1 MPKKS
6 TKSKSKRTTLKQKYK
21 VIRKVKE
28 HHKKKRKEESRLKK
42 LGIKPKKPKEI
53 GGVPA
58 NYPYRDEL
66 IKEMKFE
73 NFRQDHIKEQ
83 KKLERNQKRAENKAK
98 AKAGGEFEDL
108 ATMAKKKENA
118 YEMKLKAQ
126 LAETLGSSADGMQTA
141 DDRDSDASRRAYYK
155 EFVKVVELSDVVI
168 QVLDARDPLACRA
181 PEVERFVRK
190 TNPGKRVILL
200 LNKIDLVPKSNVEAW
215 LKYFREELP
224 AIAFQGN
231 KKSKS
236 NGGGATLLQLLKNYA
251 RNKNI
256 KTSITV
262 GIVGFPNVGKS
273 SIINALTRSSTSAAT
288 GNTPGMTTKAK
299 EIILDKHVKLLDS
312 PGVVFS
318 SANGESEGATA
329 LRNCVKIERLTD
341 PIAPVHEIIQ
351 RCPQEKLMVTYKT
364 GKWAD
369 VDDFLRQASRSMGK
383 LKKGGIPDLVA
394 SAKVILADWNA
405 GKIPYFTQPPKFR
418 EGHEQH
424 ASTEFVSIEAK
435 EFDVETAY
443 KNETSTVIAGLPE
456 NDDVDFALM
465 SDTIGSG
472 MMIEEHEDV
481 LIERAQTNGGAG
493 ARNID
498 DDDEENMDVSEEEEA
513 EELDDGSGKRKTSA
527 AAKRAERAM
536 DISKRA
542 DAKAQLGRNK
552 QLYGNEGQ
560 YNPAQEKAKRKRM
573 KKDKEIAQNLEQD
586 DRDGSD
592 FDWSEDEDVEM

>member
-73 NFRQDHIKEQ
+73 NFRQDHVKEQ

-312 PGVVFS
+312 PGVVFFV
-318 SANGESEGATA
+318 
-329 LRNCVKIERLTD
+329 CER
-341 PIAPVHEIIQ
+341 
-351 RCPQEKLMVTYKT
+351 
-364 GKWAD
+364 
-369 VDDFLRQASRSMGK
+369 
-383 LKKGGIPDLVA
+383 
-394 SAKVILADWNA
+394 
-405 GKIPYFTQPPKFR
+405 
-418 EGHEQH
+418 
-424 ASTEFVSIEAK
+424 
-435 EFDVETAY
+435 
-443 KNETSTVIAGLPE
+443 
-456 NDDVDFALM
+456 
-465 SDTIGSG
+465 
-472 MMIEEHEDV
+472 
-481 LIERAQTNGGAG
+481 
-493 ARNID
+493 
-498 DDDEENMDVSEEEEA
+498 
-513 EELDDGSGKRKTSA
+513 
-527 AAKRAERAM
+527 
-536 DISKRA
+536 
-542 DAKAQLGRNK
+542 
-552 QLYGNEGQ
+552 
-560 YNPAQEKAKRKRM
+560 
-573 KKDKEIAQNLEQD
+573 
-586 DRDGSD
+586 
-592 FDWSEDEDVEM
+592 

>member
-573 KKDKEIAQNLEQD
+573 KKDKEIAKNLEQD

>member
-1 MPKKS
+1 
-6 TKSKSKRTTLKQKYK
+6 
-21 VIRKVKE
+21 
-28 HHKKKRKEESRLKK
+28 
-42 LGIKPKKPKEI
+42 
-53 GGVPA
+53 
-58 NYPYRDEL
+58 
-66 IKEMKFE
+66 
-73 NFRQDHIKEQ
+73 
-83 KKLERNQKRAENKAK
+83 
-98 AKAGGEFEDL
+98 
-108 ATMAKKKENA
+108 
-118 YEMKLKAQ
+118 
-126 LAETLGSSADGMQTA
+126 MQ
-141 DDRDSDASRRAYYK
+141 
-155 EFVKVVELSDVVI
+155 
-168 QVLDARDPLACRA
+168 
-181 PEVERFVRK
+181 
-190 TNPGKRVILL
+190 
-200 LNKIDLVPKSNVEAW
+200 AW

-236 NGGGATLLQLLKNYA
+236 NGGGAILLQLLKNYA

-424 ASTEFVSIEAK
+424 ASTEFVSAEAK

-456 NDDVDFALM
+456 NDDDDFALM
-465 SDTIGSG
+465 SETIGSG
-472 MMIEEHEDV
+472 MMIEEHDGV
-481 LIERAQTNGGAG
+481 LLERAQTNGGAG
-493 ARNID
+493 ARNM
-498 DDDEENMDVSEEEEA
+498 DDEDMDVSEDDESK
-513 EELDDGSGKRKTSA
+513 ELDDGSGKRNTSA
-527 AAKRAERAM
+527 AAQRAERAM
-536 DISKRA
+536 ETPKRA

-573 KKDKEIAQNLEQD
+573 KKEKEIAKTLEQD
-586 DRDGSD
+586 DADGSD
-592 FDWSEDEDVEM
+592 FDWSEDEDGDVM

>member
-498 DDDEENMDVSEEEEA
+498 DDEEENMDVSEEEEA

-536 DISKRA
+536 EISKRA

-573 KKDKEIAQNLEQD
+573 KKDKEIAKNLEQD

>member
-1 MPKKS
+1 M
-6 TKSKSKRTTLKQKYK
+6 
-21 VIRKVKE
+21 
-28 HHKKKRKEESRLKK
+28 
-42 LGIKPKKPKEI
+42 
-53 GGVPA
+53 
-58 NYPYRDEL
+58 
-66 IKEMKFE
+66 
-73 NFRQDHIKEQ
+73 
-83 KKLERNQKRAENKAK
+83 
-98 AKAGGEFEDL
+98 
-108 ATMAKKKENA
+108 
-118 YEMKLKAQ
+118 
-126 LAETLGSSADGMQTA
+126 
-141 DDRDSDASRRAYYK
+141 
-155 EFVKVVELSDVVI
+155 
-168 QVLDARDPLACRA
+168 
-181 PEVERFVRK
+181 
-190 TNPGKRVILL
+190 
-200 LNKIDLVPKSNVEAW
+200 
-215 LKYFREELP
+215 
-224 AIAFQGN
+224 
-231 KKSKS
+231 
-236 NGGGATLLQLLKNYA
+236 QLLKNYA

-498 DDDEENMDVSEEEEA
+498 DDDDDEENMDISEDEEV

-536 DISKRA
+536 EISKRA

-573 KKDKEIAQNLEQD
+573 KKDKEIAKNLEQD
-586 DRDGSD
+586 EGDGSD
-592 FDWSEDEDVEM
+592 FDWSEDEDVEI

>member
-1 MPKKS
+1 M
-6 TKSKSKRTTLKQKYK
+6 T
-21 VIRKVKE
+21 I
-28 HHKKKRKEESRLKK
+28 
-42 LGIKPKKPKEI
+42 
-53 GGVPA
+53 
-58 NYPYRDEL
+58 
-66 IKEMKFE
+66 
-73 NFRQDHIKEQ
+73 
-83 KKLERNQKRAENKAK
+83 
-98 AKAGGEFEDL
+98 
-108 ATMAKKKENA
+108 
-118 YEMKLKAQ
+118 
-126 LAETLGSSADGMQTA
+126 SSFFMQ
-141 DDRDSDASRRAYYK
+141 
-155 EFVKVVELSDVVI
+155 
-168 QVLDARDPLACRA
+168 
-181 PEVERFVRK
+181 
-190 TNPGKRVILL
+190 
-200 LNKIDLVPKSNVEAW
+200 AW

-236 NGGGATLLQLLKNYA
+236 NGGGAILLQLLKNYA

-424 ASTEFVSIEAK
+424 ASTEFVSAEAK

-456 NDDVDFALM
+456 NDDDDFALM
-465 SDTIGSG
+465 SETIGSG
-472 MMIEEHEDV
+472 MMIEEHDGV
-481 LIERAQTNGGAG
+481 LLERAQTNGGAG
-493 ARNID
+493 ARNM
-498 DDDEENMDVSEEEEA
+498 DDEDMDVSEADESK
-513 EELDDGSGKRKTSA
+513 ELDDGSGKRNTSA
-527 AAKRAERAM
+527 AAQRAERAM
-536 DISKRA
+536 KTSKRA
-542 DAKAQLGRNK
+542 DTKAQLGRNK

-573 KKDKEIAQNLEQD
+573 KKEKEIAKTLEQD
-586 DRDGSD
+586 DADGSD
-592 FDWSEDEDVEM
+592 FDWSEDEDGDVVM

>member
-28 HHKKKRKEESRLKK
+28 HHKKKRKEEARLKK

-126 LAETLGSSADGMQTA
+126 LAETLGSGADGMQT

-498 DDDEENMDVSEEEEA
+498 DDDDEENMDISEDEEA

-536 DISKRA
+536 EISKRA

-573 KKDKEIAQNLEQD
+573 KKDKEIAKNLEQD
-586 DRDGSD
+586 DGDGSD

>member
-28 HHKKKRKEESRLKK
+28 HHKKKRKEEARLKK

-126 LAETLGSSADGMQTA
+126 LAETLGSGADGMQT

-465 SDTIGSG
+465 RDTIGSG

-498 DDDEENMDVSEEEEA
+498 DDDDEENMDISEDEEA

-536 DISKRA
+536 EISKRA

-573 KKDKEIAQNLEQD
+573 KKDKEIAKNLEQD
-586 DRDGSD
+586 DGDGSD

>member
-1 MPKKS
+1 
-6 TKSKSKRTTLKQKYK
+6 
-21 VIRKVKE
+21 
-28 HHKKKRKEESRLKK
+28 
-42 LGIKPKKPKEI
+42 
-53 GGVPA
+53 
-58 NYPYRDEL
+58 
-66 IKEMKFE
+66 
-73 NFRQDHIKEQ
+73 
-83 KKLERNQKRAENKAK
+83 
-98 AKAGGEFEDL
+98 
-108 ATMAKKKENA
+108 
-118 YEMKLKAQ
+118 
-126 LAETLGSSADGMQTA
+126 MQ
-141 DDRDSDASRRAYYK
+141 
-155 EFVKVVELSDVVI
+155 
-168 QVLDARDPLACRA
+168 
-181 PEVERFVRK
+181 
-190 TNPGKRVILL
+190 
-200 LNKIDLVPKSNVEAW
+200 AW

-236 NGGGATLLQLLKNYA
+236 NGGGAILLQLLKNYA

-424 ASTEFVSIEAK
+424 ASTEFVSAEAK

-456 NDDVDFALM
+456 NDDDDFALM
-465 SDTIGSG
+465 SETIGSG
-472 MMIEEHEDV
+472 MMIEEHDGV
-481 LIERAQTNGGAG
+481 LLERAQTNGGAG
-493 ARNID
+493 ARNM
-498 DDDEENMDVSEEEEA
+498 DDEDMDVSEDDESK
-513 EELDDGSGKRKTSA
+513 ELDDGSGKRNTSA
-527 AAKRAERAM
+527 AAQRAERAM
-536 DISKRA
+536 KTSKRA
-542 DAKAQLGRNK
+542 DTKAQLGRNK

-573 KKDKEIAQNLEQD
+573 KKEKEIAKTLEQD
-586 DRDGSD
+586 DADGSD
-592 FDWSEDEDVEM
+592 FDWSEDEDGDVVM

>member
-573 KKDKEIAQNLEQD
+573 KKDKEIAKNLEQD

-592 FDWSEDEDVEM
+592 FDWSEDEDV

>member
-1 MPKKS
+1 M
-6 TKSKSKRTTLKQKYK
+6 T
-21 VIRKVKE
+21 I
-28 HHKKKRKEESRLKK
+28 
-42 LGIKPKKPKEI
+42 
-53 GGVPA
+53 
-58 NYPYRDEL
+58 
-66 IKEMKFE
+66 
-73 NFRQDHIKEQ
+73 
-83 KKLERNQKRAENKAK
+83 
-98 AKAGGEFEDL
+98 
-108 ATMAKKKENA
+108 
-118 YEMKLKAQ
+118 
-126 LAETLGSSADGMQTA
+126 SSFFMQ
-141 DDRDSDASRRAYYK
+141 
-155 EFVKVVELSDVVI
+155 
-168 QVLDARDPLACRA
+168 
-181 PEVERFVRK
+181 
-190 TNPGKRVILL
+190 
-200 LNKIDLVPKSNVEAW
+200 AW

-236 NGGGATLLQLLKNYA
+236 NGGGAILLQLLKNYA

-424 ASTEFVSIEAK
+424 ASTEFVSAEAK

-443 KNETSTVIAGLPE
+443 QNETSTVIAGLPE
-456 NDDVDFALM
+456 NDDDDFALM
-465 SDTIGSG
+465 SETIGSG
-472 MMIEEHEDV
+472 MMIEEHEGV
-481 LIERAQTNGGAG
+481 LLERAQTNGGAG
-493 ARNID
+493 ARNMD
-498 DDDEENMDVSEEEEA
+498 NEDMDVSEDDDSK
-513 EELDDGSGKRKTSA
+513 ELDDGSGKGNTSA
-527 AAKRAERAM
+527 AAQRAKRAME
-536 DISKRA
+536 ISKRA

-573 KKDKEIAQNLEQD
+573 KKEKEIAKTLEQD
-586 DRDGSD
+586 DADGSD
-592 FDWSEDEDVEM
+592 FDWSEDEDGDVVM

>member
-1 MPKKS
+1 M
-6 TKSKSKRTTLKQKYK
+6 T
-21 VIRKVKE
+21 I
-28 HHKKKRKEESRLKK
+28 
-42 LGIKPKKPKEI
+42 
-53 GGVPA
+53 
-58 NYPYRDEL
+58 
-66 IKEMKFE
+66 
-73 NFRQDHIKEQ
+73 
-83 KKLERNQKRAENKAK
+83 
-98 AKAGGEFEDL
+98 
-108 ATMAKKKENA
+108 
-118 YEMKLKAQ
+118 
-126 LAETLGSSADGMQTA
+126 SSFFMQ
-141 DDRDSDASRRAYYK
+141 
-155 EFVKVVELSDVVI
+155 
-168 QVLDARDPLACRA
+168 
-181 PEVERFVRK
+181 
-190 TNPGKRVILL
+190 
-200 LNKIDLVPKSNVEAW
+200 AW

-236 NGGGATLLQLLKNYA
+236 NGGGAILLQLLKNYA

-424 ASTEFVSIEAK
+424 ASTEFVSAEAK

-456 NDDVDFALM
+456 NDDDDFALM
-465 SDTIGSG
+465 SETIGSG
-472 MMIEEHEDV
+472 MMIEEHDGV
-481 LIERAQTNGGAG
+481 LLERAQTNGGAG
-493 ARNID
+493 ARNM
-498 DDDEENMDVSEEEEA
+498 DDEDMDVSEDDESK
-513 EELDDGSGKRKTSA
+513 ELDDGSGKRNTSA
-527 AAKRAERAM
+527 AAQRAERAM
-536 DISKRA
+536 KTSKRA
-542 DAKAQLGRNK
+542 DTKAQLGRNK

-573 KKDKEIAQNLEQD
+573 KKEKEIAKTLEQD
-586 DRDGSD
+586 DADGSD
-592 FDWSEDEDVEM
+592 FDWSEDEDGDVVM

>member
-83 KKLERNQKRAENKAK
+83 KKLERNQKRVENKAK

-126 LAETLGSSADGMQTA
+126 LAETLGSCADGMQT

-498 DDDEENMDVSEEEEA
+498 DDDEENMDISEEEEA

-536 DISKRA
+536 EISKRA

-573 KKDKEIAQNLEQD
+573 KKDKEIAKNLEQD
-586 DRDGSD
+586 DGDGSD

>member
-28 HHKKKRKEESRLKK
+28 HHKKKRKEEARLKK

-83 KKLERNQKRAENKAK
+83 KKLERNQKRLENKAK
-98 AKAGGEFEDL
+98 AKAGGEFADL

-126 LAETLGSSADGMQTA
+126 LAETIGSDADGMQT

-236 NGGGATLLQLLKNYA
+236 NGGGAILLQLLKNYA

-364 GKWAD
+364 GKWTD

-424 ASTEFVSIEAK
+424 ASAEFVSTEAK

-493 ARNID
+493 TRNM
-498 DDDEENMDVSEEEEA
+498 DDDEDMDVSEDEDA
-513 EELDDGSGKRKTSA
+513 RELDDGAGKRQTSA
-527 AAKRAERAM
+527 AAQRAERAM
-536 DISKRA
+536 EISKRA

-573 KKDKEIAQNLEQD
+573 KKEKEIAKSLEQD
-586 DRDGSD
+586 DADGSD

>member
-1 MPKKS
+1 
-6 TKSKSKRTTLKQKYK
+6 
-21 VIRKVKE
+21 
-28 HHKKKRKEESRLKK
+28 
-42 LGIKPKKPKEI
+42 
-53 GGVPA
+53 
-58 NYPYRDEL
+58 
-66 IKEMKFE
+66 
-73 NFRQDHIKEQ
+73 
-83 KKLERNQKRAENKAK
+83 
-98 AKAGGEFEDL
+98 
-108 ATMAKKKENA
+108 
-118 YEMKLKAQ
+118 
-126 LAETLGSSADGMQTA
+126 MQ
-141 DDRDSDASRRAYYK
+141 
-155 EFVKVVELSDVVI
+155 
-168 QVLDARDPLACRA
+168 
-181 PEVERFVRK
+181 
-190 TNPGKRVILL
+190 
-200 LNKIDLVPKSNVEAW
+200 AW

-236 NGGGATLLQLLKNYA
+236 NGGGAILLQLLKNYA

-424 ASTEFVSIEAK
+424 ASTEFVSAEAK

-456 NDDVDFALM
+456 NDDDDFALM
-465 SDTIGSG
+465 SETIGSG
-472 MMIEEHEDV
+472 MTIEEHDGV
-481 LIERAQTNGGAG
+481 LLERAQTNGGAG
-493 ARNID
+493 ARNM
-498 DDDEENMDVSEEEEA
+498 DDEDMGVSEDDESK
-513 EELDDGSGKRKTSA
+513 ELDDGSGKRNTSA
-527 AAKRAERAM
+527 AAQRAERAM
-536 DISKRA
+536 KTSKRA
-542 DAKAQLGRNK
+542 DTKAQLGRNK

-573 KKDKEIAQNLEQD
+573 KKEKEIAKTLEQD
-586 DRDGSD
+586 DADGSD
-592 FDWSEDEDVEM
+592 FDWSEDEDGDVVM

>member
-1 MPKKS
+1 MFHAFSFVFCFKA
-6 TKSKSKRTTLKQKYK
+6 RTH
-21 VIRKVKE
+21 R
-28 HHKKKRKEESRLKK
+28 
-42 LGIKPKKPKEI
+42 
-53 GGVPA
+53 
-58 NYPYRDEL
+58 
-66 IKEMKFE
+66 
-73 NFRQDHIKEQ
+73 
-83 KKLERNQKRAENKAK
+83 
-98 AKAGGEFEDL
+98 
-108 ATMAKKKENA
+108 
-118 YEMKLKAQ
+118 
-126 LAETLGSSADGMQTA
+126 ET
-141 DDRDSDASRRAYYK
+141 DRFFYL
-155 EFVKVVELSDVVI
+155 FV
-168 QVLDARDPLACRA
+168 Q
-181 PEVERFVRK
+181 
-190 TNPGKRVILL
+190 
-200 LNKIDLVPKSNVEAW
+200 AW

-236 NGGGATLLQLLKNYA
+236 NGGGAILLQLLKNYA

-364 GKWAD
+364 GKWTD

-424 ASTEFVSIEAK
+424 ASAEFVSAEAK

-493 ARNID
+493 TRNM
-498 DDDEENMDVSEEEEA
+498 DDDEDMDVSEDEDA
-513 EELDDGSGKRKTSA
+513 GQLDDGAGKRQTSA
-527 AAKRAERAM
+527 AAQRAERAM
-536 DISKRA
+536 EISKRA

-573 KKDKEIAQNLEQD
+573 KKEKEIAKSLEQD
-586 DRDGSD
+586 DADGSD

>member
-1 MPKKS
+1 M
-6 TKSKSKRTTLKQKYK
+6 T
-21 VIRKVKE
+21 I
-28 HHKKKRKEESRLKK
+28 
-42 LGIKPKKPKEI
+42 
-53 GGVPA
+53 
-58 NYPYRDEL
+58 
-66 IKEMKFE
+66 
-73 NFRQDHIKEQ
+73 
-83 KKLERNQKRAENKAK
+83 
-98 AKAGGEFEDL
+98 
-108 ATMAKKKENA
+108 
-118 YEMKLKAQ
+118 
-126 LAETLGSSADGMQTA
+126 SSFFMQ
-141 DDRDSDASRRAYYK
+141 
-155 EFVKVVELSDVVI
+155 
-168 QVLDARDPLACRA
+168 
-181 PEVERFVRK
+181 
-190 TNPGKRVILL
+190 
-200 LNKIDLVPKSNVEAW
+200 AW

-498 DDDEENMDVSEEEEA
+498 DDDEENMDISDEEEA

-536 DISKRA
+536 EISKRA

-573 KKDKEIAQNLEQD
+573 KKDKEIAKNLEQD
-586 DRDGSD
+586 EGDGSD

>member
-1 MPKKS
+1 V
-6 TKSKSKRTTLKQKYK
+6 T
-21 VIRKVKE
+21 I
-28 HHKKKRKEESRLKK
+28 
-42 LGIKPKKPKEI
+42 
-53 GGVPA
+53 
-58 NYPYRDEL
+58 
-66 IKEMKFE
+66 
-73 NFRQDHIKEQ
+73 
-83 KKLERNQKRAENKAK
+83 
-98 AKAGGEFEDL
+98 
-108 ATMAKKKENA
+108 
-118 YEMKLKAQ
+118 
-126 LAETLGSSADGMQTA
+126 SSFFMQ
-141 DDRDSDASRRAYYK
+141 
-155 EFVKVVELSDVVI
+155 
-168 QVLDARDPLACRA
+168 
-181 PEVERFVRK
+181 
-190 TNPGKRVILL
+190 
-200 LNKIDLVPKSNVEAW
+200 AW

-236 NGGGATLLQLLKNYA
+236 NGGGAILLQLLKNYA

-424 ASTEFVSIEAK
+424 ASTEFVSAEAK

-456 NDDVDFALM
+456 NDDDDFALM
-465 SDTIGSG
+465 SETIGSG
-472 MMIEEHEDV
+472 MMIEEHDGV
-481 LIERAQTNGGAG
+481 LLERAQTNGGAG
-493 ARNID
+493 ARNM
-498 DDDEENMDVSEEEEA
+498 DDEDMDVSEDDESK
-513 EELDDGSGKRKTSA
+513 ELDDGSGKRNTSA
-527 AAKRAERAM
+527 AAQRAERAM
-536 DISKRA
+536 KTSKRA
-542 DAKAQLGRNK
+542 DTKAQLGRNK

-573 KKDKEIAQNLEQD
+573 KKEKEIAKTLEQD
-586 DRDGSD
+586 DADGSD
-592 FDWSEDEDVEM
+592 FDWSEDEDGDVVM

>member
-481 LIERAQTNGGAG
+481 LVERAQTNGGAG

-536 DISKRA
+536 EISKRA

-573 KKDKEIAQNLEQD
+573 KKDKEIAKNLEQD